1 VGNVV
6 SPDVVIDAYGADSLR
21 LFEMFLGPLEAVKPW
36 SEKGIEG
43 VHRFLR
49 KVHRE
54 CLRTEKHSSR
64 EENNKETLK
73 VLHETILKVTE
84 AIEALR
90 FNVAIS
96 QMMIL
101 INQLQKAESYSKD
114 SLKALLQLIAPFAP
128 HLAEEMWESLGGQ
141 PSIVNQPWPQAR
153 KELLVTEEITIVF
166 QVNGK
171 LRGQGQFPTNA
182 DKNTILSAAKADA
195 KVQSFLEGKEI
206 VKEIYVPGKLVNLAV
221 KG

>member
-1 VGNVV
+1 MSKSVGNVV

-43 VHRFLR
+43 VHRFLK

-54 CLRTEKHSSR
+54 CLQTEKYLQD
-64 EENNKETLK
+64 EESDKETLK

-84 AIEALR
+84 AIEDLR

-101 INQLQKAESYSKD
+101 INQLQKAEAYSKKQHPD
-114 SLKALLQLIAPFAP
+114 TDPTSGSICTSPLRKNYGKALEGSHRL
-128 HLAEEMWESLGGQ
+128 
-141 PSIVNQPWPQAR
+141 
-153 KELLVTEEITIVF
+153 
-166 QVNGK
+166 
-171 LRGQGQFPTNA
+171 PTNLGPKHK
-182 DKNTILSAAKADA
+182 KNYWSPRK
-195 KVQSFLEGKEI
+195 
-206 VKEIYVPGKLVNLAV
+206 
-221 KG
+221 